1 MLCCIATRNS
11 QLATNNKQLRNDG
24 NSSSANTSTGCTPS
38 THPVLRTTITSSLI
52 SSLMCAV
59 VVSSDDTLAST
70 NKSDREMTT
79 FTTSRHNCHSQGS
92 FTAFPRQIASC
103 CLIPCKESY
112 RGEEWQLSPRLWIPQ
127 PLSERIA
134 VVASILFR
142 TKSIGAVW
150 LKTVMTVQLI
160 KGCRTIFD
168 LR

>member
-1 MLCCIATRNS
+1 MYPGSVLYQLLQWDYTVILRVVLLYFYTKSTSTNIGAVVYAVLHRNS
-11 QLATNNKQLRNDG
+11 QLATNNKQLRTDG

-70 NKSDREMTT
+70 NKSDREMMT

-103 CLIPCKESY
+103 CLIPCK
-112 RGEEWQLSPRLWIPQ
+112 RVLPR
-127 PLSERIA
+127 
-134 VVASILFR
+134 
-142 TKSIGAVW
+142 
-150 LKTVMTVQLI
+150 
-160 KGCRTIFD
+160 
-168 LR
+168 